1 MDSLLISYILPLLG
15 VVILLFCFGSFVLPY
30 GERFK
35 GKIQKVKAFGMDLEV
50 SVITFF
56 VIVGVILAFTG
67 VYFHIQDYETRL
79 VQAQKDRDLAK
90 EALVLAQTMEIKA
103 VITLENVNE
112 DNMPQLEN
120 LQCKYFLYGDDTP
133 VMVDVIKGYRSDQ
146 FKLILRDI
154 CPKTNIA
161 QLVLED
167 LSNGKRWGKENFLP
181 LEPVYELRED

>member
-1 MDSLLISYILPLLG
+1 MDSLIINYILPLLG
-15 VVILLFCFGSFVLPY
+15 VAILLFCFGSFVLPY

-79 VQAQKDRDLAK
+79 VRAQKDRDTAK

-103 VITLENVNE
+103 VITLENVDE
-112 DNMPQLEN
+112 DNMPQLKN
-120 LQCKYFLYGDDTP
+120 LKCKFFLYGHETP
-133 VMVDVIKGYRSDQ
+133 AMVDVIKGYRSHQ
-146 FKLILRDI
+146 FRIILKDLY
-154 CPKTNIA
+154 PKAHIA
-161 QLVLED
+161 RLVLED
-167 LSNGKRWGKENFLP
+167 LSNGKRWCKENFMP
-181 LEPVYELRED
+181 LEPIYVLRED